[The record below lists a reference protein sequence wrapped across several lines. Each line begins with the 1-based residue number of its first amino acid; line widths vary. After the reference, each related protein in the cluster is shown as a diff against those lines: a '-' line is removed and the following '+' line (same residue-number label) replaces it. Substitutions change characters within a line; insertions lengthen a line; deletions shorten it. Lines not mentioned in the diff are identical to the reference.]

1 MRRPCSKVL
10 LTVPYALLAILSF
23 LVSCQEK
30 LVTEDGA
37 NSDFIFRGQAIA
49 VQAKVFGITTTLAN
63 TGPLGKEGGARE
75 ASLLTRNIADMLT
88 AKVIYASTLGQADRS
103 RSEAAL
109 ADLRLTVGKDTIT
122 VGFLMA
128 RAMAVCGPSVSG
140 SSEIAD
146 LIVNG
151 KAIVVSGQPNQ
162 RIALPNGRVIINE
175 QKSSVNGKAGDFTV
189 NALHVIVDGV
199 ADIVISSAEAGITC
213 NAKPVCKG
221 DDFVTGGGWITGTPS
236 GKKANFSVGGGK
248 KNGNLWGHLTYMDKG
263 PNDLKVKET
272 SVTAYEVVNPTTRR
286 IKGTAEINGQGGFTY
301 EVVVA
306 DNGEPG
312 SDDTFVLTLSNG
324 YNASGNLGGGN
335 IQLHKP
341 CQ

>member
-1 MRRPCSKVL
+1 MRYDVQGA
-10 LTVPYALLAILSF
+10 TVSF

-30 LVTEDGA
+30 LITEDGT
-37 NSDFIFRGQAIA
+37 NSDFVFRGQAIA
-49 VQAKVFGITTTLAN
+49 VQAEAFGIPTTLAN
-63 TGPLGKEGGARE
+63 TGALAKAGGARE
-75 ASLLTRNIADMLT
+75 ASLLTRNIADVLT
-88 AKVIYASTLGQADRS
+88 AKVIYSSTIGQGDRS

-109 ADLRLTVGKDTIT
+109 ADLRLTVGKDSIT

-162 RIALPNGRVIINE
+162 KISLPNRRVVINE
-175 QKSSVNGKAGDFTV
+175 QKSSVKGNAGDMTV

-199 ADIVISSAEAGITC
+199 TDIVIS
-213 NAKPVCKG
+213 
-221 DDFVTGGGWITGTPS
+221 F
-236 GKKANFSVGGGK
+236 
-248 KNGNLWGHLTYMDKG
+248 
-263 PNDLKVKET
+263 
-272 SVTAYEVVNPTTRR
+272 
-286 IKGTAEINGQGGFTY
+286 

-312 SDDTFVLTLSNG
+312 RDDTFVLKLSNG
-324 YNASGNLGGGN
+324 YNASGNWGGGN

>member
-1 MRRPCSKVL
+1 MSRPYSKVL
-10 LTVPYALLAILSF
+10 LTVPCALLAIVSF

-30 LVTEDGA
+30 LITEDGA
-37 NSDFIFRGQAIA
+37 SSDFVFRGQAMA
-49 VQAKVFGITTTLAN
+49 VQTKVFGITTSLAN
-63 TGPLGKEGGARE
+63 TGPLAKAGGARE

-88 AKVIYASTLGQADRS
+88 AKVIHASTIGQADRS

-109 ADLRLTVGKDTIT
+109 ADLLLTVGKDSIS
-122 VGFLMA
+122 VGFIMA
-128 RAMAVCGPSVSG
+128 RAMAVCGPTVSG

-162 RIALPNGRVIINE
+162 SIALPNGRVIINE
-175 QKSSVNGKAGDFTV
+175 QKSSMKGKAGDITV

-199 ADIVISSAEAGITC
+199 ADVVISSAQAGITC
-213 NAKPVCKG
+213 NDKPACKG
-221 DDFVTGGGWITGTPS
+221 DDFVTGGGWIAGTPS
-236 GKKANFSVGGGK
+236 GKKANFSIGGSK
-248 KNGNLWGHLTYMDKG
+248 KNGDLRGHLTYMDKG
-263 PNDLKVKET
+263 PNGIKVKET
-272 SVTAYEVVNPTTRR
+272 SVTAYEVVDATTRR
-286 IKGTAEINGQGGFTY
+286 IKGMAEINGQGGFTY

-312 SDDTFVLTLSNG
+312 RDDTFVLTLSNG

>member
-1 MRRPCSKVL
+1 L
-10 LTVPYALLAILSF
+10 LVAVSF
-23 LVSCQEK
+23 LLSCQEK
-30 LVTEDGA
+30 LITEDGT
-37 NSDFIFRGQAIA
+37 NSDFIFRGQALA
-49 VQAKVFGITTTLAN
+49 VQAEVLGIPMTLAN
-63 TGPLGKEGGARE
+63 TGSLAKTGGVRE
-75 ASLLTRNIADMLT
+75 ASLMTRNIPDMIT
-88 AKVIYASTLGQADRS
+88 GKVIYASTIGQGDRS

-162 RIALPNGRVIINE
+162 KIFLPNGRIVIDE
-175 QKSSVNGKAGDFTV
+175 QKRSVKGNAGDMTV

-199 ADIVISSAEAGITC
+199 ADIVISSAQAGITC
-213 NAKPVCKG
+213 NDEPVCKG

-236 GKKANFSVGGGK
+236 GEKANFSVGGGIK
-248 KNGNLWGHLTYMDKG
+248 ENGDLTGHLTYIDKG
-263 PNDLKVKET
+263 SNNLRVKET
-272 SVTAYEVVNPTTRR
+272 GVTAYEVVNPTTRR
-286 IKGTAEINGQGGFTY
+286 IRGTAEINGQGGFTF

-312 SDDTFVLTLSNG
+312 RDDTFVLNLSNG

>member
-1 MRRPCSKVL
+1 
-10 LTVPYALLAILSF
+10 
-23 LVSCQEK
+23 

-49 VQAKVFGITTTLAN
+49 VQARVFGVTTSLAN
-63 TGPLGKEGGARE
+63 TGSLAKTGGVRD
-75 ASLLTRNIADMLT
+75 ASLLTRNIGDVLT
-88 AKVIYASTLGQADRS
+88 AKVIHASTIGQADRS

-109 ADLRLTVGKDTIT
+109 ADLNLTVGKDSIT
-122 VGFLMA
+122 VGFIMA
-128 RAMAVCGPSVSG
+128 RAMAVCGPSLSG

-151 KAIVVSGQPNQ
+151 KTIVISGEPNQ
-162 RIALPNGRVIINE
+162 RIPLPNGRVIINE
-175 QKSSVNGKAGDFTV
+175 QKSSVNGKAGDITV

-199 ADIVISSAEAGITC
+199 ADVLIASAEAGITC
-213 NAKPVCKG
+213 NDKPICKG

-248 KNGNLWGHLTYMDKG
+248 KNGELWGHLTYMDKG
-263 PNDLKVKET
+263 PDDLKVKET
-272 SVTAYEVVNPTTRR
+272 SITAYEVVDATTRR
-286 IKGTAEINGQGGFTY
+286 IKGTAEINGQGGFTF
-301 EVVVA
+301 EAVVA
-306 DNGEPG
+306 DKGEPG
-312 SDDTFVLTLSNG
+312 HDDTIELRLSNG
-324 YNASGNLGGGN
+324 YSASGKLGGGN